1 MIDVRPEI
9 AADVESIRAVLL
21 DAFPGPAEADL
32 VEALRKDAEG
42 SISLVAEEAGQIVG
56 HIMFSPV
63 TLEEK
68 SVAYKMAGLAPM
80 AVRSSHQRKGI
91 GARLVKEGL
100 KACQAEGYRVVVVLG
115 HPEYY
120 PRFGFEVSTQ
130 FGLKSQYD
138 VSEEVFM
145 AQVLGD
151 DAVDGLA
158 GTIVYHTCFQALE

>member
-1 MIDVRPEI
+1 MIDVRPET
-9 AADVESIRAVLL
+9 AADFEPIREVLL
-21 DAFPGPAEADL
+21 DAFPEPLEADL
-32 VEALRKDAEG
+32 VEALRQDAEG
-42 SISLVAEEAGQIVG
+42 CISLVAEEAGQIVG

-68 SVAYKMAGLAPM
+68 TVVYKMAGLAPM
-80 AVRSSHQRKGI
+80 AVRSSHQNKGI
-91 GARLVKEGL
+91 GSKLVEEGL
-100 KACQAEGYRVVVVLG
+100 KVCLAEGYRVVVVLG

-138 VSEEVFM
+138 VPEEVFM

-151 DAVDGLA
+151 TTVPDLA
-158 GTIVYHTCFQALE
+158 GTIVYHACFQALG